1 MEGIEEEM
9 TGAPVRGALAMDAI
23 RKLVGERCYLS
34 PCMDGDAEEWTR
46 WLNEL
51 EVAIPLEDEAYTQP
65 TLADQEELARGVKEN
80 AYHLFTIVALEDD
93 RRIGRCGLFG
103 VDHANRRASLGISIG
118 ERSDRGRGLGQDA
131 CRLLLDSTTGPTS

>member
-1 MEGIEEEM
+1 
-9 TGAPVRGALAMDAI
+9 MDAI

-46 WLNEL
+46 WLNDL

-103 VDHANRRASLGISIG
+103 VNHANRRASLGISSAREKRPRAG
-118 ERSDRGRGLGQDA
+118 SRPGRLPA
-131 CRLLLDSTTGPTS
+131 PPRLRVQPPEPKQHHGHGSQL